1 MTRKCV
7 ARTYQERRMFNL
19 PWDCARLNQNS
30 DYGSLNGEPP
40 TTPGARRSPTCWA
53 MLIEKRYVEYLL
65 SVQTPEAARVHNE
78 SHSIQ
83 VPSMPVCR
91 ACRTVINGPGQIECT
106 RDNREHLSSEVGSGG
121 AERACRAV
129 HHSLWKLSW
138 SIRSGGRGA
147 MSIQR
152 GLAVIVLR
160 STPER
165 RGGMEGE

>member
-1 MTRKCV
+1 
-7 ARTYQERRMFNL
+7 
-19 PWDCARLNQNS
+19 
-30 DYGSLNGEPP
+30 
-40 TTPGARRSPTCWA
+40 

-65 SVQTPEAARVHNE
+65 SVQTPEAARVDNE

-91 ACRTVINGPGQIECT
+91 ACRTAVNGPGQIECT
-106 RDNREHLSSEVGSGG
+106 RDNREHLPSEVGFVG
-121 AERACRAV
+121 AQRACRAV

-138 SIRSGGRGA
+138 SIRNGGRGA